1 MAKVMECHSCSRTLL
16 DGKVGRAGH
25 RRIGGSFLRAVRVTK
40 KLASKGELNC
50 HVARCELRIKSRR
63 NNSTDKMEFQKA
75 KYGKRYNSGNL

>member
-25 RRIGGSFLRAVRVTK
+25 RRTGGRCLMAVRVTK
-40 KLASKGELNC
+40 KLASKGELNY
-50 HVARCELRIKSRR
+50 HVARFELRIKARQ

-75 KYGKRYNSGNL
+75 KYGKRCNGGDL